1 ARQRI
6 NLAEITS
13 YNVIA
18 PESANDSGAF
28 SGYGMGF
35 YLVLTFFLFLIQK
48 KPCVSNLRLHKAF
61 LPIEKNLFPFYESSA
76 VALAASFASFLEG
89 SRKEGFPEIKPCRN
103 KRPCALPIFRGK
115 QGDT

>member
-1 ARQRI
+1 MCERTERGRVSDEYFQIARQRI

-35 YLVLTFFLFLIQK
+35 YLVLTLRPLLFVTSVCTVDLLM
-48 KPCVSNLRLHKAF
+48 PNFA
-61 LPIEKNLFPFYESSA
+61 A
-76 VALAASFASFLEG
+76 V
-89 SRKEGFPEIKPCRN
+89 
-103 KRPCALPIFRGK
+103 
-115 QGDT
+115 